1 MKTKNG
7 TRQMSSMRL
16 IKWKRIRV
24 RESAMGHQKIIIE
37 ILLLCRFGFSNV
49 KIKFLSSRIRVKDL
63 RL

>member
-37 ILLLCRFGFSNV
+37 ILLLCRFEFSNV
-49 KIKFLSSRIRVKDL
+49 KIFIKQNLIFVASSR
-63 RL
+63 